1 MFGASHFQKEWSEK
15 IVFWVSYSK
24 NKFHD
29 YKLTDWWTDLHTEQQ
44 QVDYN
49 KLACKLTFKL
59 TFLPTYP
66 SPNSNSNQT

>member
-1 MFGASHFQKEWSEK
+1 MFWASHFQKEWSEN

-29 YKLTDWWTDLHTEQQ
+29 YKLTDWWTDLQSNYNWPHTEQQ
-44 QVDYN
+44 QVDLYN

-59 TFLPTYP
+59 TLLTPA
-66 SPNSNSNQT
+66 